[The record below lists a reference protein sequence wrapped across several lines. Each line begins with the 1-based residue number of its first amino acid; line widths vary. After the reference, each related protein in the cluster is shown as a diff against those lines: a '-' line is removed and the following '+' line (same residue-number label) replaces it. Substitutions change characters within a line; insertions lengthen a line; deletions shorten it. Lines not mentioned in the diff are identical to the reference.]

1 MKTQT
6 RKAILYT
13 SFCYLGIA
21 AIAITTT
28 FNPNSA
34 SALSKEDAPAAKQ
47 QQLTTSSISGSW
59 SSSQTETFDYWFQA
73 GSGEMQITLNARSSS
88 PGTQTVRLTLLDPDT
103 ERRLENYFIL
113 AGPSGQN
120 QHDTW
125 TLRLPER
132 RAYVMRITAENYSGR
147 SMDGRFTVN
156 LDGDYGGLLPQLNVP
171 ASDIELNIPRIP
183 HDVFRFCGVNRGPGC
198 PG

>member
-6 RKAILYT
+6 RKAILRT

-34 SALSKEDAPAAKQ
+34 FALSKEAAPAAKQ

-73 GSGEMQITLNARSSS
+73 GAGEMQITLNARSSS
-88 PGTQTVRLTLLDPDT
+88 PGTQTVRLTLLDPET
-103 ERRLENYFIL
+103 ERRLESYFIL

-120 QHDTW
+120 QRNTW

-132 RAYVMRITAENYSGR
+132 RAYVIRISAENYSGR

-156 LDGDYGGLLPQLNVP
+156 LDEDYGGLLPQLNVP